1 MVHRLPVVAVLGSGS
16 PLPPERI
23 ALARAVGAMVA
34 GLGAHLLTGA
44 GFGVMVAA
52 AEGFVAAPARRGLS
66 LGMVPR
72 DPAGDLDT
80 PLHTPDGIAY
90 PNPLVELAIFTALPP
105 RIEDWT
111 AAPSRNHVNVLSADA
126 VVGLAGSVGTRNELA
141 IAARFRGEADRP
153 PAARR
158 TVLLGPAEDFPDEA
172 RAAFVRVDTIAA
184 AAERLAGILRRDGF
198 SVPDPLP

>member
-16 PLPPERI
+16 PLPPERV

-44 GFGVMVAA
+44 GFGVMSAA
-52 AEGFVAAPARRGLS
+52 AEGFVAVPARRGLS

-72 DPAGDLDT
+72 DPAGDLDA
-80 PLHTPDGIAY
+80 PHHTPEGIAY

-105 RIEDWT
+105 RVEDWT
-111 AAPSRNHVNVLSADA
+111 TAPSRNHVNVLSADA

-184 AAERLAGILRRDGF
+184 AAERLADILRRDGF
-198 SVPDPLP
+198 SIPDPLP